1 MRAEVMDAPGIAALA
16 ALAVTARSAVVSPT
30 GPRIGALIAPW
41 PAAAAA
47 AAAAT
52 AAASCAQG

>member
-1 MRAEVMDAPGIAALA
+1 VDAPGIAALA

-30 GPRIGALIAPW
+30 GPRIGALIAPL
-41 PAAAAA
+41 PAATTT

-52 AAASCAQG
+52 AAAASCAQG